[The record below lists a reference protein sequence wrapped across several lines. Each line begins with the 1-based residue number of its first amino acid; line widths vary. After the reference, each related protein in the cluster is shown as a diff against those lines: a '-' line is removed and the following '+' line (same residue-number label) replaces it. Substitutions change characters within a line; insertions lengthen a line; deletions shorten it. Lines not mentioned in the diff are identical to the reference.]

1 LRWRP
6 PLLRLPRLLGTEEE
20 DVDAAPDE
28 AVDPDGAAETAE
40 HTAPLHWTWTVAL
53 AVGAAIP
60 RLVYLFLLTD
70 PENPG
75 ERRYGDV
82 WHHWQI
88 AYLTQQIGLGAPD
101 GPRLWDLKGLDYFWG
116 ILHPLLMVAIFDLT
130 GSIDIVL
137 DRLVSLA
144 FGVLV
149 VVLLFHICRRHWGTH
164 VATAVALIAILLP
177 TSVMNDASGMLEP
190 LGVALCLL
198 GIWAW
203 PRRGGFWA
211 GLAFGLATMA
221 RAEAW
226 IFSAGMVIA
235 AFLRRTGW
243 QQRLPLVAGF
253 GIVML
258 GYMKVLQDKTGDA
271 IYPLWWNFLANAVGK
286 WEFAPISADQASV
299 RPVLG
304 AALLAAVSGL
314 AWCLWRRPPSYMLLS
329 FGFGYWVFVAG
340 TLGFTSYLASWVW
353 WMPITRVFAFP
364 YVFAGVL
371 LAVALLWWLPRHAGR
386 TGIAAGWV
394 AVVASLVV
402 AQLLWIPIWQEFAPS
417 EAEWKVAVAESEQL
431 GAWYHQPA
439 YEGHA
444 LAVPD
449 DRPDIT
455 YALAR
460 YAGVQGKHLVSE
472 MYDPFAYLPSGY
484 AYADHAETV
493 NTLLE
498 CWFKQTDTHLMAVPR
513 GDPNYALM
521 VQQNPQW
528 FTYLGT
534 LSNAGW
540 DIEGVAAPAPSAAE
554 CQAAKAAAR

>member
-1 LRWRP
+1 LK
-6 PLLRLPRLLGTEEE
+6 LLPRILADEDEE
-20 DVDAAPDE
+20 DGRLDE
-28 AVDPDGAAETAE
+28 ASQQTEALGEQAVEA
-40 HTAPLHWTWTVAL
+40 APLHWAWTL
-53 AVGAAIP
+53 AIAAGAALP

-88 AYLTQQIGLGAPD
+88 AYLTQQIGLSAPD

-116 ILHPLLMVAIFDLT
+116 ILHPLLMVAIFDIT
-130 GSIDIVL
+130 GSIDIVQ
-137 DRLVSLA
+137 DRLVSIA

-149 VVLLFHICRRHWGTH
+149 VVLLFHICRRFWGTR
-164 VATAVALIAILLP
+164 VAVAAALVAIALP

-198 GIWAW
+198 GVWAW

-226 IFSAGMVIA
+226 IFGLGMVIA
-235 AFLRRTGW
+235 AFLRRHGW

-253 GIVML
+253 GIVMVA
-258 GYMKVLQDKTGDA
+258 YMKVLADKTGNP

-286 WEFAPISADQASV
+286 WEAVPVNAGQASV

-304 AALLAAVSGL
+304 VVLLVAAAGL
-314 AWCLWRRPPSYMLLS
+314 AWSLWKRPPAYMLLT

-340 TLGFTSYLASWVW
+340 MLGFTSYLASWVW

-371 LAVALLWWLPRHAGR
+371 IAVLLLWWLPRRYGR
-386 TGIAAGWV
+386 GGARAGW
-394 AVVASLVV
+394 AALIASLVA
-402 AQLLWIPIWQEFAPS
+402 AQLLWLPIWQEFSPS
-417 EAEWKVAVAESEQL
+417 EAEWKVAVAESQQL
-431 GAWYHQPA
+431 GAWYSQPA
-439 YEGHA
+439 YSGHA

-460 YAGVQGKHLVSE
+460 FGGVQGKHLVSE
-472 MYDPFAYLPSGY
+472 MYGPFAYLPAGY
-484 AYADHAETV
+484 TYSDHVQTV
-493 NTLLE
+493 DTLLE
-498 CWFKQTDTHLMAVPR
+498 CWFSQTDTRLIAVPR
-513 GDPNYALM
+513 GDPDYDLM
-521 VQQNPQW
+521 LRQNPGW
-528 FTYLGT
+528 FTHLGT
-534 LSNAGW
+534 LDNAGW
-540 DIEGVAAPAPSAAE
+540 AIEGVSAPAPPAAE
-554 CQAAKAAAR
+554 CQAARSAAR

>member
-1 LRWRP
+1 LKLP
-6 PLLRLPRLLGTEEE
+6 FLAAEEEDDDAVSDEPLEDEAETGVAEAPLHWGWTLAIAVGAALPRLL
-20 DVDAAPDE
+20 
-28 AVDPDGAAETAE
+28 
-40 HTAPLHWTWTVAL
+40 
-53 AVGAAIP
+53 
-60 RLVYLFLLTD
+60 YLFALTD

-88 AYLTQQIGLGAPD
+88 AYLTQQIGLTAPD

-116 ILHPLLMVAIFDLT
+116 ILHPLLMVAIFDIT

-137 DRLVSLA
+137 DRLVSIA

-149 VVLLFHICRRHWGTH
+149 VVLLFHVCRRHWGTQVAAGAAL
-164 VATAVALIAILLP
+164 VATLLP

-190 LGVALCLL
+190 IGVALCLL

-226 IFSAGMVIA
+226 IFSAGMVVA
-235 AFLRRTGW
+235 AFFRSSGR
-243 QQRLPLVAGF
+243 QQRIPLVVGF

-258 GYMKVLQDKTGDA
+258 TYMKVLSDKTGNA

-286 WEFAPISADQASV
+286 WEFAPVSAAQASV

-304 AALLAAVSGL
+304 VALVGAAAGL
-314 AWCLWRRPPSYMLLS
+314 AWSLWKRPPSYMLLT

-340 TLGFTSYLASWVW
+340 MLGFTSYLASWVW

-364 YVFAGVL
+364 YVFVGVL
-371 LAVALLWWLPRHAGR
+371 VAVVLLWWLPRRGAAGTR
-386 TGIAAGWV
+386 VGWV
-394 AVVASLVV
+394 ALGASLI
-402 AQLLWIPIWQEFAPS
+402 ATQLLWVPIWQEFSPS
-417 EAEWKVAVAESEQL
+417 ESEWKVALAESEQL
-431 GAWYHQPA
+431 GRWYHEPA
-439 YEGHA
+439 YEGHS

-449 DRPDIT
+449 DRPDVT

-460 YAGVQGKHLVSE
+460 FAGVEGKHLVSE

-484 AYADHAETV
+484 AYADHAGTV

-498 CWFKQTDTHLMAVPR
+498 CWLKQTDTRLIAVPR

-521 VQQNPQW
+521 QQQNPQW
-528 FTYLGT
+528 FTRLGT
-534 LSNAGW
+534 LDNAGW
-540 DIEGVAAPAPSAAE
+540 DVVGVAAPVPEASE
-554 CQAAKAAAR
+554 CQAARAATG